1 MVYLIYR
8 QIFALQEVSGCAF
21 RRQDHRF
28 HDVVWKGQGNF
39 EFTQLIHNMRGL
51 YIDYIHGEKIWNG
64 RVPTVI
70 RTMSQRILLCDLG
83 IQLANRSLHFV
94 MIREMIEGYLVH
106 LGFDTWGALR
116 PPPYGEVD
124 LSYSCSGLRLAMD
137 GQALA
142 SWRFLG
148 RMSSAFTDFSPS
160 GPRRGGYILVMM
172 GSISQSEWR
181 SASMVAPF

>member
-1 MVYLIYR
+1 
-8 QIFALQEVSGCAF
+8 
-21 RRQDHRF
+21 
-28 HDVVWKGQGNF
+28 
-39 EFTQLIHNMRGL
+39 MRGL

-137 GQALA
+137 G
-142 SWRFLG
+142 
-148 RMSSAFTDFSPS
+148 
-160 GPRRGGYILVMM
+160 
-172 GSISQSEWR
+172 
-181 SASMVAPF
+181 